1 MSARSADH
9 AGDAVALAA
18 ALRALGIPCD
28 VESREAMALIATRA
42 EHAARLAAPLER
54 NAVLALASQHGFTH
68 IAVELIADAATA
80 GATLLR
86 D

>member
-1 MSARSADH
+1 MSARTADH
-9 AGDAVALAA
+9 AGGAVALAA

-28 VESREAMALIATRA
+28 VESREALALISTRA
-42 EHAARLAAPLER
+42 EHAARWAAPQQR
-54 NAVLALASQHGFTH
+54 SAVLALARQHGFTH